1 MELHE
6 KPDPIIEPN
15 WVPLEEMIGARC
27 AEYMYIAGYQLEDGT
42 VVHAYKHIDTRK
54 YVNLSD
60 DGREWLYVDDG
71 YHEIVDSRCGEA

>member
-1 MELHE
+1 MELLE

>member
-1 MELHE
+1 MELLE

-42 VVHAYKHIDTRK
+42 VVHAYKQIDTRK

-60 DGREWLYVDDG
+60 DGRSWQFTGDG
-71 YHEIVDSRCGEA
+71 YQEVREIPVERA